1 MVLQRNTT
9 LFKRGESYWVELPDG
24 EGSEQEGERPVL
36 IVSNDY
42 GNTFS
47 PVVNVVPMTL
57 EVKKPIPTHALIESA
72 LGLQTVLCEQVLTV
86 DKSRLLSRH
95 LILTPEDMFKVDK
108 AMFNVFF
115 YQKS

>member
-47 PVVNVVPMTL
+47 P
-57 EVKKPIPTHALIESA
+57 
-72 LGLQTVLCEQVLTV
+72 
-86 DKSRLLSRH
+86 
-95 LILTPEDMFKVDK
+95 
-108 AMFNVFF
+108 
-115 YQKS
+115 